1 MKILLLLLSHASAS
15 LVLPRAPPLLSRRQF
30 TSTSASVLVV
40 AASSTALATAPPPP
54 TDFDVLPEP
63 TRPFIHYLTNADKL
77 AANLE
82 WYAEGVDSKEWRQVG
97 AALDNQITA
106 FSTTYGSRP
115 GALIS
120 GGPQPGMSQLETAY
134 GALAY
139 HFSRYGDSSS
149 EPLPEALKGTI
160 LRNVRD
166 AKKGLKRAI
175 AASESAA
182 GA

>member
-15 LVLPRAPPLLSRRQF
+15 LVLPRAPLLSRRQF

-54 TDFDVLPEP
+54 TDFDVMPES

-97 AALDNQITA
+97 AALDSQITA

-182 GA
+182 

>member
-1 MKILLLLLSHASAS
+1 M
-15 LVLPRAPPLLSRRQF
+15 
-30 TSTSASVLVV
+30 
-40 AASSTALATAPPPP
+40 
-54 TDFDVLPEP
+54 PEP

-97 AALDNQITA
+97 E
-106 FSTTYGSRP
+106 R
-115 GALIS
+115 
-120 GGPQPGMSQLETAY
+120 
-134 GALAY
+134 
-139 HFSRYGDSSS
+139 FSRYGDSSS

-182 GA
+182 